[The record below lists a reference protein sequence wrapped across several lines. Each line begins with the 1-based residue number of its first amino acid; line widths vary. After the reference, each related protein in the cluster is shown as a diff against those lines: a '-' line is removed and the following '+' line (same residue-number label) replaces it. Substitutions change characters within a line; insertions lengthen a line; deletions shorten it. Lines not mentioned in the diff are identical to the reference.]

1 MNTKNNTKNNL
12 IIILILVLVLLVL
25 VLFLFYNKLNKLNTK
40 ENFIDK
46 DDIKIK
52 LNIQS
57 VLIIKENIPFL
68 REWIIY
74 HINLG
79 FDKIYLYDNTGSI
92 GIDGSTT
99 NNNKYNFNFNEII
112 NLNDSRLEQELNNI
126 INDFKDYIVYLKWQP
141 KDDKG
146 NIIYGQPESIIHY
159 KNNLPKEND
168 NNIITYTAFTDVD
181 EFIFSPSNIDLKK
194 LIKEKY
200 IDGYNR
206 IIIIQKKF
214 YDRFCLGP
222 KKIID
227 MFDTIEEIDTSEWAF
242 KNIINNDYID
252 INNISNIH
260 NINITNGKTIK
271 LDEKILRF
279 NHYNINKKQIEWM
292 KTFFNQNN
300 FKSGKDNSMSRY
312 KNIIDNK
319 CSNNCSDKNNFIN
332 YNKIDKTLCV
342 PLNTKYKNP
351 S

>member
-1 MNTKNNTKNNL
+1 MKNKIKNIL
-12 IIILILVLVLLVL
+12 IIILILILVLLL
-25 VLFLFYNKLNKLNTK
+25 VYLINIK
-40 ENFIDK
+40 EKFTVPDKSESKNK
-46 DDIKIK
+46 DDIEIK

-92 GIDGSTT
+92 GVDGSTT
-99 NNNKYNFNFNEII
+99 NNNKYNFNFSEII
-112 NLNDSRLEQELNNI
+112 NLDDSRLEKELNNI
-126 INDFKDYIVYLKWQP
+126 INDYKDYIIYDKWQP
-141 KDDKG
+141 KNEKR
-146 NIIYGQPESIIHY
+146 NIIYGQNESIIHY
-159 KNNLPKEND
+159 KNNFKKEKE
-168 NNIITYTAFTDVD
+168 NIITYTAFIDTD

-194 LIKEKY
+194 FIKEKY
-200 IDGYNR
+200 FDDYNR
-206 IIIIQKKF
+206 IIIMQKKF
-214 YDRFCLGP
+214 YDRFCIGS

-227 MFDTIEEIDTSEWAF
+227 IYDTIEEIDTSEWGY

-252 INNISNIH
+252 INNIQHIH
-260 NINITNGKTIK
+260 NINIIKGKTIK
-271 LDEKILRF
+271 LDQQILRF

-332 YNKIDKTLCV
+332 YAKIDKSLCIV
-342 PLNTKYKNP
+342 
-351 S
+351 

>member
-146 NIIYGQPESIIHY
+146 NIIYGQPE
-159 KNNLPKEND
+159 
-168 NNIITYTAFTDVD
+168 
-181 EFIFSPSNIDLKK
+181 
-194 LIKEKY
+194 
-200 IDGYNR
+200 
-206 IIIIQKKF
+206 
-214 YDRFCLGP
+214 
-222 KKIID
+222 
-227 MFDTIEEIDTSEWAF
+227 
-242 KNIINNDYID
+242 
-252 INNISNIH
+252 
-260 NINITNGKTIK
+260 
-271 LDEKILRF
+271 
-279 NHYNINKKQIEWM
+279 
-292 KTFFNQNN
+292 
-300 FKSGKDNSMSRY
+300 
-312 KNIIDNK
+312 
-319 CSNNCSDKNNFIN
+319 
-332 YNKIDKTLCV
+332 
-342 PLNTKYKNP
+342 
-351 S
+351 